1 MMRTEG
7 CGDPAAPSFTGAK
20 AAAANIP
27 QPGEQGNYTAELF
40 WEDFPQFTRH
50 VSPGEGEGELMRE
63 SLIPEK
69 MLLQF
74 IRQAND
80 SVLPS
85 RWGSM
90 WQYAAGLYT
99 AHFVSLYLKTYASG
113 SDSAAQAAAGADQT
127 GVVRSAAMGDN
138 SISYD
143 NSAVTAGTE
152 KWGTWNA
159 TQYGAQLVTMARMA
173 GIGGLYVI

>member
-85 RWGSM
+85 RWGSIPCRRS
-90 WQYAAGLYT
+90 W
-99 AHFVSLYLKTYASG
+99 
-113 SDSAAQAAAGADQT
+113 SA
-127 GVVRSAAMGDN
+127 
-138 SISYD
+138 
-143 NSAVTAGTE
+143 
-152 KWGTWNA
+152 
-159 TQYGAQLVTMARMA
+159 
-173 GIGGLYVI
+173 